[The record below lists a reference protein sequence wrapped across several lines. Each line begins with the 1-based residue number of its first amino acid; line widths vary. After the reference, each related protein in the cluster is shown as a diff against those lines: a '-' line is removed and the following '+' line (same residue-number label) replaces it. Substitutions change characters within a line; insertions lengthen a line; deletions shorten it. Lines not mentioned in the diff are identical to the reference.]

1 MEKVKNV
8 EIEKKFL
15 LRALP
20 PEVLRVAPSK
30 IEQGYIPGTKL
41 VERLRRVEKNGRVQ
55 FFRTVKLGKGTV
67 RIEIEEETTRAIFD
81 RMWPL
86 TKGKRVRK
94 HRFNVRVGKL
104 VWEID
109 DFRDR
114 DLVLAEVELTSAT
127 QRIPIPAWIS
137 EVLVRDVTDESR
149 YVNARLAR

>member
-1 MEKVKNV
+1 MTHL

-20 PEVLRVAPSK
+20 EEVLKVSPLR
-30 IEQGYIPGTKL
+30 IEQGYIPGKKL
-41 VERLRRVEKNGRVQ
+41 IERLRRVEANGHVQ
-55 FFRTVKLGKGTV
+55 YFRTVKLGKGTV
-67 RIEIEEETTRAIFD
+67 RIEIEEETSRAIFQ

-86 TKGKRVRK
+86 TKGKRVKK

-104 VWEID
+104 VWEVD

-114 DLVLAEVELTSAT
+114 DLVLAEVELPSAKT
-127 QRIPIPAWIS
+127 RIQFPSWIS
-137 EVLVRDVTDESR
+137 DVLVRDVTDEVR